1 MKKLVKKFTTL
12 IKCIEVTDT
21 LYTYYIP
28 ENNKYSLICCKP
40 IFAAV
45 ENSYRR
51 SIADSVVEMLLEKR
65 LDEERAVILS
75 LARQSKVGCFSFV
88 KSLF

>member
-28 ENNKYSLICCKP
+28 ENNKYSLTCC
-40 IFAAV
+40 
-45 ENSYRR
+45 
-51 SIADSVVEMLLEKR
+51 
-65 LDEERAVILS
+65 
-75 LARQSKVGCFSFV
+75 
-88 KSLF
+88 